1 MLGGSGVSADE
12 VSARNKKV
20 LIQQCLGYFR
30 NYANWELFQLTCFS
44 WQVSKITSHLEGCI
58 DPFDWDVFQSHLT
71 NNLHNLIRWV
81 GVSFWNSKP
90 LEFRISCRFVEL
102 LNKMCFCR
110 RTHCLYGAVS
120 AQSTAVQAVVAAT
133 RNPSHQVQQRDHTFL
148 LFIIRYNHGEGGGLL
163 KITRFVQSVLFSVT
177 QNNAK

>member
-20 LIQQCLGYFR
+20 LILFSFFFCERIDPLRGHPRAGVNLGWATIICSYLKAVCANSSQQCLGSFR
-30 NYANWELFQLTCFS
+30 NYANWELFQMTCFS

-81 GVSFWNSKP
+81 GVSFWNAKP
-90 LEFRISCRFVEL
+90 LKFRISCRFVEL
-102 LNKMCFCR
+102 LNKMCF
-110 RTHCLYGAVS
+110 V
-120 AQSTAVQAVVAAT
+120 
-133 RNPSHQVQQRDHTFL
+133 
-148 LFIIRYNHGEGGGLL
+148 GGLIVCTVQCQL
-163 KITRFVQSVLFSVT
+163 KALLY
-177 QNNAK
+177 KL